1 MRILFAG
8 TPQPAVASLDA
19 LVEAGHQVVGV
30 LTRTDAKVGRKRV
43 LTPSP
48 VAMRA
53 AELGLPIIK
62 ANSFNGAEGRAA
74 IADLQA
80 LQPDIGAV
88 VAYGGLLPQHVLEMF
103 PNGWVNLHFSLLPAY
118 RGAAPVQ
125 WAIINQEQ
133 ETGAA
138 VFQLETGLDTG
149 PVYATLQ
156 RRLDP
161 EETAGEVL
169 ADLSISGG
177 KLLATTLFS
186 IADGTAVATVQEGKV
201 SWAPKITRH
210 DTQVDAH
217 QPANAVQA
225 LINGVSPV
233 PGAWAILEGD
243 ETTQQ
248 RLKIGRALPVLEAP
262 GHDKSP
268 GAFIF
273 ESHRVLLVCHDGV
286 IELTEVQPSGK
297 KMMRATD
304 WARGVDES
312 IRLHT
317 SATHPN
323 EFDQN

>member
-30 LTRTDAKVGRKRV
+30 LTRADAKVGRKRV

-53 AELGLPIIK
+53 MELGLPIVK
-62 ANSFNGAEGRAA
+62 ANNFNGAEGQAA
-74 IADLQA
+74 IAELQA

-133 ETGAA
+133 KTGAA

-149 PVYATLQ
+149 PVYATLE

-186 IADGTAVATVQEGKV
+186 VADRTAVATVQKGTV

-210 DTQVDAH
+210 DTHLDA
-217 QPANAVQA
+217 QQSANTVRA
-225 LINGVSPV
+225 LINGVAPE
-233 PGAWAILEGD
+233 PGAWAMLEGD
-243 ETTQQ
+243 DTAQQ
-248 RLKIGRALPVLEAP
+248 RLKIGRALPVSDMP
-262 GHDKSP
+262 DHDKSP
-268 GAFIF
+268 GEFIF
-273 ESHRVLLVCHDGV
+273 EAHRVLLVCHDGV
-286 IELTEVQPSGK
+286 IELTQVQPSGK
-297 KMMRATD
+297 KMMQATD

-317 SATHPN
+317 SATHPH